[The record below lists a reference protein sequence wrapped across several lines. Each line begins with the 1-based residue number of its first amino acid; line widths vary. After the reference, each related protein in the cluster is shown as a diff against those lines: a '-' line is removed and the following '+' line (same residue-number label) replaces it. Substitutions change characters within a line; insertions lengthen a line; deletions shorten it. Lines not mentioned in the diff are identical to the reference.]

1 MEFVQLVLESEE
13 PPPEVGPPSLV
24 VPEDITSEPHVPAG
38 ATTILVLGIL
48 GLLVCFPLGL
58 VAWFKG
64 NSYRRQ
70 CRELGVEPEGRA
82 VAGWIC
88 GIIVSVP
95 LMIGLVVSLI
105 GFVVMLIL
113 FLYGEHATA
122 LPDLTLAKFKWPPS
136 PPTSVVFH
144 VD

>member
-1 MEFVQLVLESEE
+1 
-13 PPPEVGPPSLV
+13 
-24 VPEDITSEPHVPAG
+24 
-38 ATTILVLGIL
+38 
-48 GLLVCFPLGL
+48 
-58 VAWFKG
+58 
-64 NSYRRQ
+64 
-70 CRELGVEPEGRA
+70 
-82 VAGWIC
+82 
-88 GIIVSVP
+88 
-95 LMIGLVVSLI
+95 MIGLVVSLI